1 MATGNPSNA
10 RQLDRIPTNATVT
23 LLFESQGEQHRQRA
37 RLCDISETGMRLK
50 TSVLLTKG
58 QEVEIIS
65 QHGMQEPERARVVW
79 VREDESDSSYWVGV
93 EISNPH
99 LPDPAATGELL
110 SEHKAQAGTS
120 SKPQDDERR
129 VVGDDRGP
137 MGNQ

>member
-1 MATGNPSNA
+1 MATGNPSNT
-10 RQLDRIPTNATVT
+10 RRLDRIPTNASVT
-23 LLFESQGEQHRQRA
+23 LLFESEGAQHRQRA

-50 TSVLLTKG
+50 TSVLLARD
-58 QEVEIIS
+58 QEVQVIS

-110 SEHKAQAGTS
+110 SEHKTQADSS

-129 VVGDDRGP
+129 AVGDDRGP
-137 MGNQ
+137 MGSQ

>member
-1 MATGNPSNA
+1 MATGTASNA
-10 RQLDRIPTNATVT
+10 RQLDRIPANSVAT
-23 LLFESQGEQHRQRA
+23 LIFESQGQTYRLRA
-37 RLCDISETGMRLK
+37 RLCDISDTGMRLK
-50 TSVLLTKG
+50 ISVPLNKG
-58 QEVEIIS
+58 QEVKVVS
-65 QHGMQEPERARVVW
+65 QHGMQDPERARVVW
-79 VREDESDSSYWVGV
+79 ISKDESESAYWVGV